1 MEEDE
6 LFTFKNT
13 KQLTFGSG
21 VVVDQRK
28 DSSRRDSNSSS
39 DDDSQRRKR
48 RGDRRKKT
56 QKNVALDPRPES
68 PIHILDD
75 SDIPEPVKSST
86 AESLSDS
93 DSPPPL
99 LPVLKLATSS
109 KLSRADEALNRL
121 KSRKPPEACF
131 DGSEVQGGKIHKYP
145 VRSADI
151 WARICHNMAMELG
164 CSPEQILLSHR
175 TVTMDAFHRLGDAGI
190 TVGDIVDAV
199 IVEKTVKQPL
209 DNNFELSKE
218 ENATVTVTFRT
229 VNKNVTYR
237 LAKCEPLLKGMKA
250 FAASLGVALSRL
262 HFTFDGEPLDVEQT
276 AADLDLQ
283 DDDVIDVRVVT

>member
-75 SDIPEPVKSST
+75 SDIP
-86 AESLSDS
+86 
-93 DSPPPL
+93 
-99 LPVLKLATSS
+99 
-109 KLSRADEALNRL
+109 
-121 KSRKPPEACF
+121 C
-131 DGSEVQGGKIHKYP
+131 
-145 VRSADI
+145 VRISF
-151 WARICHNMAMELG
+151 
-164 CSPEQILLSHR
+164 
-175 TVTMDAFHRLGDAGI
+175 V
-190 TVGDIVDAV
+190 
-199 IVEKTVKQPL
+199 
-209 DNNFELSKE
+209 
-218 ENATVTVTFRT
+218 
-229 VNKNVTYR
+229 
-237 LAKCEPLLKGMKA
+237 
-250 FAASLGVALSRL
+250 
-262 HFTFDGEPLDVEQT
+262 
-276 AADLDLQ
+276 
-283 DDDVIDVRVVT
+283 